1 MYYLKDYREGQ
12 KLVGTY
18 LCKTKQVLKTKA
30 GKTYYSLTLQD
41 KTAIV
46 DAKIWDL
53 NNGIASFE
61 ALDYVYCEGLVTT
74 FQGNIQMNISRSEER
89 RVGKEC

>member
-46 DAKIWDL
+46 DAKIWDCSIQTFKMQAFFL
-53 NNGIASFE
+53 IISNLVKIFLILS
-61 ALDYVYCEGLVTT
+61 AL
-74 FQGNIQMNISRSEER
+74 
-89 RVGKEC
+89 

>member
-41 KTAIV
+41 KTAIA
-46 DAKIWDL
+46 DAKIWEL

-61 ALDYVYCEGLVTT
+61 AMDYIFCEGLVTS
-74 FQGNIQMNISRSEER
+74 FQGNIHMNI
-89 RVGKEC
+89 